1 MKNPPPTLK
10 SIMKAP
16 SSPPS
21 EKRTVRWGENE
32 KRTYD
37 RDEGGLSQDTYIP
50 RAGVNN
56 PLEGRSGVQFTSE
69 NATGLEATQRA
80 EQAASAARRAEQAA
94 SEARRA
100 TRKNMPTN
108 PNSPPDTREEQVVN
122 ESSQLFKNIATQLT
136 GAPTQIQ
143 NATGK
148 VMDEVVGGVKSF
160 LSNLLPTG
168 PEQAEAQKPQ
178 SVSGPNGTG
187 NGNRKPPERQVKGP
201 RPESWVSAT
210 SGNNRGG
217 KGGGA
222 VGRG

>member
-1 MKNPPPTLK
+1 MTKSSSTTNEPPK
-10 SIMKAP
+10 SIIKG
-16 SSPPS
+16 SSS
-21 EKRTVRWGENE
+21 GSSSGTSQRRVTWREDLE
-32 KRTYD
+32 
-37 RDEGGLSQDTYIP
+37 EGPFQKKYIP

-56 PLEGRSGVQFTSE
+56 PLENRSGVQFTSQ
-69 NATGLEATQRA
+69 NATGLEATQ
-80 EQAASAARRAEQAA
+80 RAEQAA

-108 PNSPPDTREEQVVN
+108 PNSPPDTRKEQVVN
-122 ESSQLFKNIATQLT
+122 ESSQLFENIATQLT
-136 GAPTQIQ
+136 EAPTQIK

-187 NGNRKPPERQVKGP
+187 NGNRKPPEKQAQGP
-201 RPESWVSAT
+201 RSESWVDRT
-210 SGNNRGG
+210 SGITG
-217 KGGGA
+217 
-222 VGRG
+222 GRGRG

>member
-1 MKNPPPTLK
+1 MRNNPPERNAPLK

-21 EKRTVRWGENE
+21 KNRTVRWGKDEQ
-32 KRTYD
+32 RTYD
-37 RDEGGLSQDTYIP
+37 REEAGLSKNKYIP

-56 PLEGRSGVQFTSE
+56 PLEDRSGVQFTSQ
-69 NATGLEATQRA
+69 NATGLEATQ
-80 EQAASAARRAEQAA
+80 RAEQAA

-108 PNSPPDTREEQVVN
+108 PNSPPDTRKEQVVN
-122 ESSQLFKNIATQLT
+122 ESSQLFENIATQLT

-160 LSNLLPTG
+160 IGNLLQSDNSSSTGKSLPTG
-168 PEQAEAQKPQ
+168 PEEAEAQKPQ
-178 SVSGPNGTG
+178 SVSGPNGTSNSKGTPPQTRGPGYWVNRTATPG
-187 NGNRKPPERQVKGP
+187 NE
-201 RPESWVSAT
+201 
-210 SGNNRGG
+210 RGG
-217 KGGGA
+217 
-222 VGRG
+222 RQ